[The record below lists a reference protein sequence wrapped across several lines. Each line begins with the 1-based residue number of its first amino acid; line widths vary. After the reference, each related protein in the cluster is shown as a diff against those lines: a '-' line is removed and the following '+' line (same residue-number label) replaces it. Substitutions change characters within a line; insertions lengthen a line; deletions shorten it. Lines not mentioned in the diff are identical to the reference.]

1 MQKMRVITGLSTSNQ
16 YSERAMTFDARSARA
31 LSRRIH
37 SVQDC
42 LFLMKQHVVQA
53 AQAGEYEV
61 TVGLSESLPVVAG
74 QSVNS
79 AAFVIDFLARAG
91 RDAWAEAAAQ
101 AVQAGYGVRPSWGR
115 TDAGAA
121 LEGLTLSWRHVEY
134 EDPRTQA
141 AAPQMMRADHA
152 LAMSQAEQ
160 THVRWVDA
168 QREAIQR
175 AAQRGQLSVSLHDAL
190 PADAPAWAKRRE
202 ILARGGFGTELIAD
216 DAGATLVVS
225 W

>member
-1 MQKMRVITGLSTSNQ
+1 MSP
-16 YSERAMTFDARSARA
+16 FDAQAART

-37 SVQDC
+37 SVHDC
-42 LFLMKQHVVQA
+42 LFVMKQHVVQA

-61 TVGLSESLPVVAG
+61 SVGLSESLPVVAG

-79 AAFVIDFLARAG
+79 AAFVVDFLARSG
-91 RDAWAEAAAQ
+91 REAWSEAVAQ
-101 AVQAGYGVRPSWGR
+101 AVHAGYAVRPVWGR
-115 TDAGAA
+115 TSLGAA
-121 LEGLTLSWRHVEY
+121 LEGITLSWRQVEY
-134 EDPRTQA
+134 QDPRTIA
-141 AAPQMMRADHA
+141 ATPLMMRADHA

-175 AAQRGQLSVSLHDAL
+175 AAQQGQLSVSLHDAL
-190 PADAPAWAKRRE
+190 PADAPAWTKRRE
-202 ILARGGFGTELIAD
+202 ILARAGFATELIAGD
-216 DAGATLVVS
+216 SAATLIVS

>member
-1 MQKMRVITGLSTSNQ
+1 MP
-16 YSERAMTFDARSARA
+16 FDAQTARA

-37 SVQDC
+37 SVHDC
-42 LFLMKQHVVQA
+42 LFVMKQSVVQA

-79 AAFVIDFLARAG
+79 AAFVIDFLARSG
-91 RDAWAEAAAQ
+91 REAWSEAAAQ
-101 AVQAGYGVRPSWGR
+101 AVHAGYSVRPAWGR
-115 TDAGAA
+115 TAGGAA
-121 LEGLTLSWRHVEY
+121 LEGITLSWRQAEFQ
-134 EDPRTQA
+134 DPRTIP
-141 AAPQMMRADHA
+141 AAPPMMRADHA
-152 LAMSQAEQ
+152 LAMSHAEQ
-160 THVRWVDA
+160 AHVRWVEA

-175 AAQRGQLSVSLHDAL
+175 AAQNGQLSVSLHDTL
-190 PADAPAWAKRRE
+190 PAEAPQWTKRRE
-202 ILARGGFGTELIAD
+202 ILARAGFGTELIAD